1 MNKYHN
7 RKVKTND
14 GIVHDSRK
22 EANRWTELKLLEQ
35 AGEITELKRQMEF
48 LLIPPQYEEIT
59 TGKRTKKKKRKL
71 VERAVNYRADFVYH
85 DKYGNI
91 HIEDVKGYKGGGAY
105 SVFSIKRKLMLYVYG
120 IKVEEV

>member
-14 GIVHDSRK
+14 GVVHDSRK
-22 EANRWTELKLLEQ
+22 EANRWTELKLLER
-35 AGEITELKRQMEF
+35 AGEITDLKRQMEF

-59 TGKRTKKKKRKL
+59 TGKRTKKTKRKL
-71 VERAVNYRADFVYH
+71 VERPVVYRADFVYH
-85 DKYGNI
+85 NENGEI
-91 HIEDVKGYKGGGAY
+91 VVEDTKGFKTRDYI
-105 SVFSIKRKLMLYVYG
+105 IKRKLMLYVYG